1 MSVVCRYRSLN
12 IILSLFPRSQP
23 SGPHSRCTVQYC
35 TVDCTVGG
43 SKESRV
49 GTVTL
54 YGCPADAGGC
64 YVCASSSRVAFR
76 AFVVGAGCSAVVGLS
91 LGLLA
96 DAWVVLQ
103 MSVSSCWGRSV
114 RGSRFGGAV
123 FRPFCCFWL
132 GCLLRLVLGMER
144 RGIAPVPA
152 VGEGLGI
159 FTCSWWATPCGAEG
173 E

>member
-1 MSVVCRYRSLN
+1 MLEI
-12 IILSLFPRSQP
+12 IILHFISSEPAFWATLPLYS
-23 SGPHSRCTVQYC
+23 

-49 GTVTL
+49 GTGTL

-64 YVCASSSRVAFR
+64 YVGASSSRVAFR
-76 AFVVGAGCSAVVGLS
+76 AFVVGAGCSAVVGPS

-96 DAWVVLQ
+96 DSRGVLQ
-103 MSVSSCWGRSV
+103 ISVSSCWDRSV
-114 RGSRFGGAV
+114 WGSRFVGAG

-132 GCLLRLVLGMER
+132 GCLLRLVLSMEH

-152 VGEGLGI
+152 VGEGLGCFI
-159 FTCSWWATPCGAEG
+159 CSWRATPCGAEG